1 MRPRHTIVVSL
12 VCSAVLVGGCSGGVT
27 AVDSSASSTAQA
39 ATAADLTFCVQ
50 ETNRYRA
57 SVGLSALSQSA
68 ALESYAATGARVDGK
83 AHMGHSH
90 FTSTKG
96 GGVALAENVIPW
108 WPLAEYGS
116 VQEVMRQGLAQ
127 MWAEGPGGTH
137 YQIIAGRYTQVGCG
151 VFVNNGEVTVV
162 QDFR

>member
-1 MRPRHTIVVSL
+1 MTPRHIVTVSL
-12 VCSAVLVGGCSGGVT
+12 VYSAVLVGGCSGGVT
-27 AVDSSASSTAQA
+27 ALNSSSSSSSTA
-39 ATAADLTFCVQ
+39 ATAADLSFCLQ

-68 ALESYAATGARVDGK
+68 ALESYAGTGAQVDGK
-83 AHMGHSH
+83 AHLGHSH
-90 FTSTKG
+90 LSNTKG

-108 WPLAEYGS
+108 WPLADYGS

-137 YQIIAGRYTQVGCG
+137 YQIITGRYTQLGCG
-151 VFVNNGEVTVV
+151 VFVDNGEITVV